1 MIPSETELDPDVIAT
16 MTSLHC
22 FKDSVKLT
30 HELLGPRHNTEKV
43 VYFLLLDRKLR
54 NPCLDDDDDVKRK
67 YQTRKRK
74 YQTRKQKCQT
84 RKCKYQTRKC

>member
-43 VYFLLLDRKLR
+43 VYFLLLDRKVR
-54 NPCLDDDDDVKRK
+54 NPCKQDEDVAARK
-67 YQTRKRK
+67 VAGA
-74 YQTRKQKCQT
+74 
-84 RKCKYQTRKC
+84 